1 MILFKAILFFIV
13 LISPLNANTIY
24 NLIKIPNLE
33 VYKID
38 TKNGLRYL
46 YATKPFMLGVN
57 HKKNINCYNSDKK
70 TLDEKYKI
78 VKKNLDRY
86 SLSFL
91 KTINLRYIV
100 LCENL
105 SIAEINT
112 AGIPNNITR
121 TLIIDIKFN
130 ENFFERAI
138 HHEVFHMIN
147 DSYKELFNKVEWKT
161 FNKKDFKYSECST
174 CNNSWNL
181 ELYNKIDGFL
191 TEYSKSTASEDMAE
205 IFSHL
210 MFYRNKTYTNAPII
224 EKKVQFIKNSILK
237 IDDTFAF

>member
-1 MILFKAILFFIV
+1 MILFRAILLFFV
-13 LISPLNANTIY
+13 LINPLNANTIY

-33 VYKID
+33 IYKID

-46 YATKPFMLGVN
+46 YATNPFMLGIN

-86 SLSFL
+86 SLNFL
-91 KTINLRYIV
+91 KTINLKYIV

-121 TLIIDIKFN
+121 TLILDIKFN

-147 DSYKELFNKVEWKT
+147 DSYKELFNKVEWKI

-181 ELYNKIDGFL
+181 ELYNKTDGFL

-210 MFYRNKTYTNAPII
+210 MFYINKVYTNDPII
-224 EKKVQFIKNSILK
+224 KKKVQFIKNNISK
-237 IDDTFAF
+237 IDGTFAF